1 MICFPDHEHLASVL
15 RFAAENNCA
24 DKLVEKLSYLAQYGD
39 GTNMCEVYADWAP
52 NSFAFLMK
60 HPDGTRWFNGGL
72 IYSGPGQPLNGS
84 APALTVGIGID
95 SSKHGW
101 SVHT

>member
-1 MICFPDHEHLASVL
+1 MISIVCPDH
-15 RFAAENNCA
+15 FAKVMKFAIENGCA
-24 DKLVEKLSYLAQYGD
+24 DKLTERLAYLAGYQEGLN
-39 GTNMCEVYADWAP
+39 TCELHSDWAP
-52 NSFAFLMK
+52 NSFEFLMK
-60 HPDGTRWFNGGL
+60 RPDGTRWFNGGL

-95 SSKHGW
+95 SSVHGW